1 MAIFSE
7 KCNCNCVSCV
17 CNDLLQNFMNKNVC
31 RSSENQSN
39 NNNDDGQDVKVQV
52 QFESCCSPNL
62 ASVNTQKESKNACSC
77 SSGTCCSLSQL
88 FHHTFFR
95 IMVPSLSQSNSE
107 TIRNSLLAL
116 EYTTNVVVDFVNTLV
131 QVEVSVEKYIF
142 KILGVFQLL
151 KIPVAAIQSKECPQN
166 SLMTI
171 DDMEDTPL
179 LNQNIQSPL
188 FDQVELEYKTREFKI
203 DGMVCRVG
211 CANKIEIS
219 LLNNPKVESAHIDF
233 DNSILTV
240 QGDIPDR
247 MVRKLLLRLGFKCKR
262 VRSTQEMPFISP
274 LHFEREE
281 ELLAIPKCDISKT
294 NNNNTTVIE
303 MEDLSTATMDIKVEQ
318 PPTEIDTVAIGV
330 FGMTCAS
337 CVGIVEHGIKSVAG
351 VVECSVNLLAE
362 RAEVTFH
369 PQVCQVKDILESL
382 DNLGFETKVIQV
394 AKPGS
399 FFIKVSDK
407 SINQQSVIDEISTVQ
422 GVSLA
427 SVEVSQDPTDNNDG
441 VVFKIDCDSM
451 VTGPRA
457 IIKLLFQK
465 FEITAELYNPDAS
478 DAKESLLRKREIEKW
493 RKLFLF
499 SCVFTI
505 PIIIIAMV
513 LVPIKSITFFHKQ
526 IVPGFPVEALINMV
540 LATPV
545 QFISGFNFYK
555 NSWAALKNF
564 HGNMDLLV
572 AVGST
577 CAYVYSLISVF
588 MGIADSD
595 FEAMHFF
602 ETSASLITFIILGR
616 WLENIAKGNTS
627 SAIVKLMNLQS
638 KESVL
643 VNVNTSNGGFQV
655 TGEEII
661 PSNLIQFGDHLK
673 VVPGASIPTDGVVAY
688 GSSSIDESM
697 LTGESIPVTKKVGD
711 SVTGGT
717 LNLDGS
723 LFIVANK
730 VGSESTLSQIISLV
744 QQAQTSKAPIQ
755 ALADTISKYFV
766 PGILIIG
773 VITFS
778 IWIALAQT
786 ESIPMDWMHGA
797 SPFLFAFLTAISV
810 IVIACPCALGLAT
823 PTAVMVGTG
832 VGAAMGILI
841 KGGKALET
849 AHKATAILF
858 DKTGTLTTGKMTV
871 TDYKVTTDGSI
882 DEKTFFKIVGA
893 AETNSE
899 HPIAKAIV
907 KFCKQAL
914 LPSGAEKSEQPIE
927 YQFPQVEEFQGVAG
941 RGLKCILEAK
951 ALNIGNLSW
960 MKENSIQVDQSIVDI
975 AQDLETKGKTVIY
988 VAYDNAFSGIMG
1000 ISDIPREDSKKAI
1013 QKLTA
1018 MGLKCYMVTGDN
1030 RRAAKF
1036 IGQQVGISEEFIFSE
1051 VVPKEKA
1058 ERVSHLQEIGDIVC
1072 FVGDGVNDSPA
1083 LSQADVGISVATGTD
1098 IAIESSSI
1106 VLLKNSLTDVY
1117 RSIHLSRVVFRRI
1130 KINFTLALIYNLLA
1144 VPLAAGLFRVIFGV
1158 GLPPMAAAAAMVVS
1172 SLSVL
1177 SSSLLLKLY
1186 RPPK

>member
-7 KCNCNCVSCV
+7 KCNCNCVSCA
-17 CNDLLQNFMNKNVC
+17 CNDLLQNFMNKN
-31 RSSENQSN
+31 SLKLNDN
-39 NNNDDGQDVKVQV
+39 NNNNNNNEDVKVQV
-52 QFESCCSPNL
+52 PLESCCSPNL
-62 ASVNTQKESKNACSC
+62 SSVNTSRESKSSCSC

-88 FHHTFFR
+88 FHHTYFR
-95 IMVPSLSQSNSE
+95 ILVPSLNELNSE
-107 TIRNSLLAL
+107 SLRNGLLSLDHV
-116 EYTTNVVVDFVNTLV
+116 TNVNIDLSNTIIE
-131 QVEVSVEKYIF
+131 VEVSVEKYIF

-151 KIPVAAIQSKECPQN
+151 KLPVAAIQSKECPTN

-171 DDMEDTPL
+171 DDFEDTPL
-179 LNQNIQSPL
+179 LNQNISSPL
-188 FDQVELEYKTREFKI
+188 YDEINLEFKERAFKI
-203 DGMVCRVG
+203 EGMVCRVG

-219 LLNNPKVESAHIDF
+219 LLSNPKVESVHVEF
-233 DNSILTV
+233 DTSTLFV
-240 QGDIPDR
+240 KGDISDR
-247 MVRKLLLRLGFKCKR
+247 LIRKLVLKLGFKCKR
-262 VRSTQEMPFISP
+262 IKNQEIPFISP
-274 LHFEREE
+274 LDFEREE
-281 ELLAIPKCDISKT
+281 VELVIPKCDIS
-294 NNNNTTVIE
+294 NNNNKDMAIE
-303 MEDLSTATMDIKVEQ
+303 MEDIGLQNIKIEE
-318 PPTEIDTVAIGV
+318 PPSKIDTVSIGV

-337 CVGIVEHGIKSVAG
+337 CVGIVEHGIKGVAG
-351 VVECSVNLLAE
+351 VIECSVNLLAE
-362 RAEVTFH
+362 RAEITYH
-369 PQVCQVKDILESL
+369 PEVCTVKDVLEAL

-399 FFIKVSDK
+399 FFLRVSDK
-407 SINQQSVIDEISTVQ
+407 SIDSQRVIDQIKTLQ
-422 GVSLA
+422 GVSNA
-427 SVEVSQDPTDNNDG
+427 SVEPPVDQDDFQDG
-441 VVFKIDCDSM
+441 IIFRIDCDAM

-457 IIKLLFQK
+457 VIKNLVQHL
-465 FEITAELYNPDAS
+465 EITSELYNPDAS

-493 RKLFLF
+493 RRLFLF
-499 SCVFTI
+499 SCVFTV
-505 PIIIIAMV
+505 PIIIIAMI
-513 LVPIKSITFFHKQ
+513 LVPIKSITFFHKE
-526 IVPGFPVEALINMV
+526 IVSGFPVEALINMI

-545 QFISGFNFYK
+545 QFISGWNFYK
-555 NSWAALKNF
+555 NSWAALKNL

-588 MGIADSD
+588 MGIADPD

-638 KESVL
+638 KESTL
-643 VNVNTSNGGFQV
+643 VNVDTSNGFQV
-655 TGEEII
+655 TSEETI
-661 PSNLIQFGDHLK
+661 PSNLIQFGDYLK

-697 LTGESIPVTKKVGD
+697 LTGESIPVNKKVGD
-711 SVTGGT
+711 PVTGGT

-723 LFIVANK
+723 IYIVANK

-766 PGILIIG
+766 PGILVIG
-773 VITFS
+773 IITFA
-778 IWIALAQT
+778 IWISLAQT
-786 ESIPMDWMHGA
+786 NSIPMDWMHGA

-832 VGAAMGILI
+832 VGASMGILI

-871 TDYKVTTDGSI
+871 TDYKITEDGSI
-882 DEKTFFKIVGA
+882 NEKTFFKIVGA

-907 KFCKQAL
+907 KFCKQTL
-914 LPSGAEKSEQPIE
+914 LPSGAEKSEQPLE
-927 YQFPQVEEFQGVAG
+927 YQFPPVEDFQGVAG
-941 RGLKCILEAK
+941 RGLKCVLDAK
-951 ALNIGNLSW
+951 SLNIGNLSW
-960 MKENSIQVDQSIVDI
+960 MKENSVKVDQSYVDI

-988 VAYDNAFSGIMG
+988 VAYDNLFSGIMG
-1000 ISDIPREDSKKAI
+1000 ISDIPREDSKRAI
-1013 QKLTA
+1013 QKLTS

-1036 IGQQVGISEEFIFSE
+1036 IGEQVGIKEEFIFSE

-1058 ERVSHLQEIGDIVC
+1058 ERVSHLQETGNVVC

-1130 KINFTLALIYNLLA
+1130 KINFTLALIYNLCA

-1186 RPPK
+1186 RAPK